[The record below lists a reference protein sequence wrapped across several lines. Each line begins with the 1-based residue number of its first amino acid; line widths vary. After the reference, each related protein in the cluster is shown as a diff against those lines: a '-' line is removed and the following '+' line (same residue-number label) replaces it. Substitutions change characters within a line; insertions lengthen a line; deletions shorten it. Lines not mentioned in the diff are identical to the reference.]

1 MSDDLVIALKG
12 LVVKYK
18 TIFESPSITISDPNI
33 AETIRETNVF
43 SNIVLEKMNKSSI
56 DKIVENAAI
65 KQRENQQRAAAAAAA
80 AASKAHLAAKA
91 ESSIPSVPAAAPI
104 SAPIPVSQISN
115 SPPIVKLE
123 EIQKQQ
129 KNEVEMNEQQDI
141 MVAFAVKAAEAIVK
155 NGGGGGGGGGGGVAH
170 DNNNDDY
177 YEESEEKDVVGKN
190 FLKFLHNHEK
200 AGEIVF
206 KNDGKKFKA
215 LEGKYISRKFWP
227 NDLNGKPYENLKDVA
242 KDFKLEWRYNFAQGE
257 AFKPEIFILLS
268 SEKK

>member
-18 TIFESPSITISDPNI
+18 SIFESPNVKILDTNTL
-33 AETIRETNVF
+33 EMIRETNVF
-43 SNIVLEKMNKSSI
+43 SNFVLEKLNKSSI

-65 KQRENQQRAAAAAAA
+65 KQREQQEKAAAAAAFA
-80 AASKAHLAAKA
+80 AEKASILAEKAK
-91 ESSIPSVPAAAPI
+91 SSISPAIVVPSSVPAPAPE
-104 SAPIPVSQISN
+104 QQKQ
-115 SPPIVKLE
+115 IVKLE

-129 KNEVEMNEQQDI
+129 KSEISEEQQQQEM
-141 MVAFAVKAAEAIVK
+141 MVAIAVKAAEAIVK
-155 NGGGGGGGGGGGVAH
+155 NGAGIIVDGGGGMV
-170 DNNNDDY
+170 DNNNNEDFDG
-177 YEESEEKDVVGKN
+177 EKDVVGKN
-190 FLKFLHNHEK
+190 FLKFLHGHEK
-200 AGEIVF
+200 ASEIVF

-227 NDLNGKPYENLKDVA
+227 NDLKGKPYENLKDVA
-242 KDFKLEWRYNFAQGE
+242 KDFKLEWRYNYAVGE